1 MVMIVVRP
9 AIVVQQRQAV
19 EIFFNRRH
27 EFEGLIGDEYTAH
40 QLEIDYDKIWRSGS
54 NSRMKQHDKEPVGEV
69 ETALLDAEL
78 FIKYGSPDRAMK
90 RLKTALERS
99 PRSIALRERMREIAA
114 SHKHPEEAARH
125 CLALASLYIE
135 RDDFDA
141 AHDRLLEAKQ
151 LDNRISIATGL
162 EAIRR
167 ARHPEL
173 ENAKR
178 VKAQTAATT
187 RPAVTFAGDLM
198 TISIFDAIQAIENSR
213 LTGILTLSND
223 AQSGRV
229 FFNDGQIVAAASGK
243 QTAHEA
249 FRQIVEI
256 TAGAFDF
263 QKSAETFPV
272 TIEAASNTNLIL
284 DSLRQVDEQNA

>member
-1 MVMIVVRP
+1 MN
-9 AIVVQQRQAV
+9 
-19 EIFFNRRH
+19 EDH
-27 EFEGLIGDEYTAH
+27 
-40 QLEIDYDKIWRSGS
+40 
-54 NSRMKQHDKEPVGEV
+54 KEVIGEV

-99 PRSIALRERMREIAA
+99 PRSIPLRERLREVAA

-151 LDNRISIATGL
+151 LDNRISIGTGL

-173 ENAKR
+173 SRKPSKKTELQR
-178 VKAQTAATT
+178 LT
-187 RPAVTFAGDLM
+187 PGVTFAGDLSV
-198 TISIFDAIQAIENSR
+198 ISVFDAIQALENSR
-213 LTGILTLSND
+213 ATGTLLLTNS
-223 AQSGRV
+223 AQAGRV
-229 FFNDGQIVAAASGK
+229 LFNDGQIVGAESGK
-243 QTAHEA
+243 LTAQGA

-256 TAGAFDF
+256 TGGTFDF
-263 QKSAETFPV
+263 QKSMETFPI

-284 DSLRQVDEQNA
+284 DSLRQVDEESVGGGQ